1 MNRVVDPA
9 NALAPDFRDCLAF
22 LARRQVIFII
32 VGGYALGWHGFVR
45 ATGDLDLLYQ
55 CTEKNV
61 ERLCNALN
69 DFGAPPQLI
78 DPTFLRRPSAVT
90 QIGVPPL
97 RIDLLASISG
107 VSFAR
112 ALAGSIESHID
123 ETLVRVIGLSELRR
137 NKTATGRD
145 KDKGDLRRLAEARKR
160 ALLES
165 EDHDAN

>member
-1 MNRVVDPA
+1 MSRVVDPA

-22 LARRQVIFII
+22 LARRQVVFII

-78 DPTFLRRPSAVT
+78 DPAFLRRPNAVT

-107 VSFAR
+107 VSFAH
-112 ALAGSIESHID
+112 ALAGSIEAHID

-145 KDKGDLRRLAEARKR
+145 KDKGDLRRLAEARER

-165 EDHDAN
+165 DEHDAN